1 MLEFHGQMAKIE
13 MGGSLRAPSIAQLLD
28 QNLLSPQEATA
39 SQNLG
44 ELVRPF
50 TNHHNRG
57 ILDPLAT
64 KRAQNGLLTRVTH
77 GGAQLGAHG
86 KPLRKGAELGSDPG
100 GKGGGAAGAVAAGA
114 GAPSIAGALTS
125 PFMLGGGVLEAL
137 DLAENGTED
146 DHHSSTSASELHGNS
161 AGSSLH
167 SSRGP
172 TRAGMPPPL
181 TALKARSAARRQ
193 GSREREGGNNSGRRS
208 SNSASPTGSAR
219 GDRSQ
224 PPTPSSSRPPSMTK
238 TAPPGPPPVGLN
250 HRSSAGA
257 QQPAQRV
264 KRFRPLNRGTTP
276 TVHVAAGGV
285 VANRVATQAGGGLK
299 LPIIGAGAQQQQ
311 SAGQQSV
318 GDRGALA
325 PAALSAAQL
334 ASARAAAAA
343 AAAASRPL
351 PLQQKIQALNEAYGG
366 GAGSARG
373 GPSGGPQQRRLVPP
387 PPPLNKGSAVVVR
400 QGSRL
405 PPAAPSQKWA
415 QKLQAPHPQYPRAF

>member
-1 MLEFHGQMAKIE
+1 
-13 MGGSLRAPSIAQLLD
+13 
-28 QNLLSPQEATA
+28 
-39 SQNLG
+39 
-44 ELVRPF
+44 
-50 TNHHNRG
+50 
-57 ILDPLAT
+57 
-64 KRAQNGLLTRVTH
+64 
-77 GGAQLGAHG
+77 
-86 KPLRKGAELGSDPG
+86 
-100 GKGGGAAGAVAAGA
+100 
-114 GAPSIAGALTS
+114 
-125 PFMLGGGVLEAL
+125 
-137 DLAENGTED
+137 
-146 DHHSSTSASELHGNS
+146 
-161 AGSSLH
+161 
-167 SSRGP
+167 
-172 TRAGMPPPL
+172 
-181 TALKARSAARRQ
+181 
-193 GSREREGGNNSGRRS
+193 
-208 SNSASPTGSAR
+208 
-219 GDRSQ
+219 
-224 PPTPSSSRPPSMTK
+224 MTK

-373 GPSGGPQQRRLVPP
+373 GGSGASGGGGCVVV
-387 PPPLNKGSAVVVR
+387 KGSR
-400 QGSRL
+400 KDGSQCEAELRGFAL
-405 PPAAPSQKWA
+405 GVSACGGAFGRVAAAPVPSVFEFICCPGSGGGARQRPTLISSLSTDCA
-415 QKLQAPHPQYPRAF
+415 SLAAM